1 MEMVKEMTRRGVLL
15 DLVLTN
21 KEGLVKD
28 VKAKGSL
35 GCSSH
40 EMVEFKILC
49 GKSKAIIRIATLD
62 FRRVD
67 FNLFGELLGR
77 VTWKKSLQ
85 GRGAQKS

>member
-1 MEMVKEMTRRGVLL
+1 MLL

-62 FRRVD
+62 FRRAILD
-67 FNLFGELLGR
+67 LFKDLLVGIP
-77 VTWKKSLQ
+77 WS
-85 GRGAQKS
+85 GALDGNWLTLKLCFY